1 MNSTKLILTLLIL
14 LTATIA
20 FSQKEGD
27 RIVAIAGNNIIT
39 ESDFQYQVQLYARQ
53 NQLAEISPYLAQQ
66 IFQSLLTN
74 KIMLAKAEQDSI
86 EVSEDE
92 IVRELDNRIKTLVN
106 QVGSVQRLEE
116 VYGMSLIKIKTI
128 LRGDLT
134 DNLKIEKLKRD
145 KFQGGIRISDRE
157 IRDFFNTYKDS
168 LPEAS
173 EEFEISHI
181 FVERKVSAAERESA
195 RRIAEIIMDSV
206 KQGVDFSELAKRNSS
221 DSMSAIAGGDL
232 GFAKKGT
239 FVKEFEEAVYSLK
252 VGEVSEI
259 VETQFGFHIIK
270 LTDKQGDNV
279 KSQHILIKYPV
290 LESSDFETI
299 NFLKDLKDSIING
312 RITFDSAAKFYSQDP
327 NSKDKGGY
335 VGRVPA
341 EQVDSLT
348 IETLRSLD
356 SGQVSDPVR
365 LGNDIKYGYEIYKL
379 IAIYP
384 PHRYNLKDDYERIK
398 SFAQSY
404 KENKE
409 MEDWINEIRESV
421 FVEIKM

>member
-1 MNSTKLILTLLIL
+1 MKSTKLILTLLIL

-53 NQLAEISPYLAQQ
+53 NQLSEISPYLAQQ

-145 KFQGGIRISDRE
+145 KFQGGIRISDKE

-173 EEFEISHI
+173 EEFEIAHI

-195 RRIAEIIMDSV
+195 RRIAEIVMDSV
-206 KQGVDFSELAKRNSS
+206 KQGVDFSELAKHNSS

-299 NFLKDLKDSIING
+299 NFLKELKDSIVNG
-312 RITFDSAAKFYSQDP
+312 RITFDSAAKLYSQDP
-327 NSKDKGGY
+327 NSKDKGGF

-341 EQVDSLT
+341 EQIDSLT

-384 PHRYNLKDDYERIK
+384 PHKYNLKDDYERIK